1 MQWNVEEGEPLY
13 PPKSISYIIN
23 MLMWAHESPRDIY
36 RIVRYFFLDLQ
47 EIGLA
52 EGGSPLKA
60 DILIAAPLPER
71 EQDELIAMW
80 MLDRGYVKEPIHLLS
95 KYGIVPS
102 EYADV
107 PWVEALIVTLALG
120 EKDAMRSVL
129 RKKCPYSLA
138 K

>member
-1 MQWNVEEGEPLY
+1 MKWHVKEGEPRY

-23 MLMWAHESPRDIY
+23 ILMWAHNKPELIY
-36 RIVRYFFLDLQ
+36 RIVRYFFQDLQ
-47 EIGLA
+47 EIRLT

-71 EQDELIAMW
+71 EQEQLIAMW
-80 MLDRGYVKEPIHLLS
+80 KLDCGDVKEPIELLF
-95 KYGIVPS
+95 KHDIVPS
-102 EYADV
+102 PHADV
-107 PWVEALIVTLALG
+107 PWVEALVVMLAL

-129 RKKCPYSLA
+129 KKKCPNSLA